1 MSMSEPI
8 YLVEEM
14 VAPAGAGNFISR
26 MAGMI
31 KTNPLES
38 AALAGVSGVGGY
50 LAGKFVVAPL
60 TNKLTKKVKARLAKE
75 DEEAGD
81 HGEMLISA
89 DEALDSAT
97 KEIQRLTKVIEGLE
111 KKIEARNEK
120 AKAEKASK

>member
-1 MSMSEPI
+1 MPRRLPI
-8 YLVEEM
+8 GPVLADHLRKRDNFRAAFQGFDFYL
-14 VAPAGAGNFISR
+14 
-26 MAGMI
+26 
-31 KTNPLES
+31 
-38 AALAGVSGVGGY
+38 
-50 LAGKFVVAPL
+50 
-60 TNKLTKKVKARLAKE
+60 LAKE